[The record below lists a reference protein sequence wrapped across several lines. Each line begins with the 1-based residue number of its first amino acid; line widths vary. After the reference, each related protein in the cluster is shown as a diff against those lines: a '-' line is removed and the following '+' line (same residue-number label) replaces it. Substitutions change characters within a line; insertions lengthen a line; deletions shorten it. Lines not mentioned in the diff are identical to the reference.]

1 MALTL
6 HDSTTPKAP
15 PRTVRFDELP
25 AATRTHGPA
34 PAAKPTAAAG
44 PVEVTATV
52 TAENWEE
59 VYWQEVKNALF
70 DPVLDF
76 PDAFDAVQ
84 KRLCTLKDE
93 VFAKHHI
100 T

>member
-25 AATRTHGPA
+25 AAASANPTNPTPPPPPGPID
-34 PAAKPTAAAG
+34 
-44 PVEVTATV
+44 VTNKV

-59 VYWQEVKNALF
+59 VYWQDVKNALF

-76 PDAFDAVQ
+76 PDAFDAVH
-84 KRLCTLKDE
+84 KRLCTLRDE
-93 VFAKHHI
+93 VFAKHNI

>member
-25 AATRTHGPA
+25 AAARTPGPA
-34 PAAKPTAAAG
+34 KVSA
-44 PVEVTATV
+44 EVSATVTNKV

-59 VYWQEVKNALF
+59 VYWQDVKNALF

-76 PDAFDAVQ
+76 PDAFDAVH
-84 KRLCTLKDE
+84 KRLCTLRDE
-93 VFAKHHI
+93 IFAKHHI